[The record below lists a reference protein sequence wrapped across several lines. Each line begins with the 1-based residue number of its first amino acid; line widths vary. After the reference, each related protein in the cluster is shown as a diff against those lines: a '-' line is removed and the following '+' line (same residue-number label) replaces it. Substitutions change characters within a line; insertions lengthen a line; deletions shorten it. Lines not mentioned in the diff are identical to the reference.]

1 VIGGGIGGGLRGG
14 NKTRRVDD
22 GRGGKMILV
31 VRLGVLGTMVVRG
44 LRWIGICCRLIG
56 IKVGHGLVELSRT

>member
-1 VIGGGIGGGLRGG
+1 
-14 NKTRRVDD
+14 
-22 GRGGKMILV
+22 MILV